1 MGLCNLTHL
10 RYTASLTILLPG
22 QLKFSEFYFL
32 VSLLAARQEAQT
44 KLFLFQRGKD
54 AVHLLQGDPQLKA
67 GREGMLDQPLKV
79 PKSKLIRFLT
89 AFSLHGALS
98 SQLADL
104 NLKAK
109 RELSEQDVSILLYH
123 VCKQFDIANAPLP
136 AVKEAGCAD
145 GPAGDAPASP
155 RNAEERNGLRT
166 RVCCVS

>member
-1 MGLCNLTHL
+1 M
-10 RYTASLTILLPG
+10 
-22 QLKFSEFYFL
+22 
-32 VSLLAARQEAQT
+32 SLLAARQEAQT

-54 AVHLLQGDPQLKA
+54 AVHLLLGDPLLKA
-67 GREGMLDQPLKV
+67 GREGVDQALKV
-79 PKSKLIRFLT
+79 PKSKLTRFLT

-123 VCKQFDIANAPLP
+123 VCKQFDLDNAPLP
-136 AVKEAGCAD
+136 AVKEAGYAD

-155 RNAEERNGLRT
+155 RGVEERNALRT
-166 RVCCVS
+166 KVCCVS